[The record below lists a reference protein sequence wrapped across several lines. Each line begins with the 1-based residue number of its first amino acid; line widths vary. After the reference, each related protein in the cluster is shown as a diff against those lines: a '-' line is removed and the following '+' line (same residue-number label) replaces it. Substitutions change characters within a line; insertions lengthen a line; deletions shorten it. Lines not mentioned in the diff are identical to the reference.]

1 MIWLL
6 LSCGEADPQGPATAG
21 SPAAVSLEELA
32 EVRQAS
38 ADIEEPMVRV
48 QALLVELREETR
60 DRDEVLAEVELELE
74 RARDADARMQAALD
88 RSEAALDAP

>member
-6 LSCGEADPQGPATAG
+6 LSCAEADPQGPATPG
-21 SPAAVSLEELA
+21 SSASVALDELA

-38 ADIEEPMVRV
+38 ADIEAPMVQI
-48 QALLVELREETR
+48 QALLVELREGTR
-60 DRDEVLAEVELELE
+60 DRDEVLAEVAAELSQ
-74 RARDADARMQAALD
+74 AQDADARMRSALD